1 MANVS
6 RNNENLGQSTKT
18 ENNSVESCKNEYRHT
33 YVIVEHEEG
42 KPLPVSL
49 EMLGEA
55 RRLIDNFNDRY
66 SLNEKVVAIVLGT
79 GVRHLCEELLFFG
92 ADAVI
97 YADNPEL
104 KNSRNLIDTKV
115 ISSIAKDRSPI
126 KEISPEYFDDFQ
138 RPRYMFFAADNIGR
152 QLSSTVMAELESGL
166 ASDINKLV
174 IEDLEIKHE
183 HKTKGKP
190 IVFEKTLE
198 MYRPDFS
205 GFLWT
210 TILCLDNRNPIIQR
224 EYHPQA
230 CSIIPG
236 VFSPLTRDTSRKGVI
251 VNYEPYISED
261 DLARVKVLDR
271 RAIKSAIDFDKHKC
285 IISFGR
291 GIKNSPEE
299 NTRLVAKLSEVLDA
313 EIGISLPVSKRP
325 YIVSEGLSSKYF
337 VPDRVIGT
345 SGRKV
350 NPQLYIAVGISGAVQ
365 HLAGMK
371 ESEFVISINVDEN
384 SQIKDESDIFVKGK
398 MEEVLPALI
407 EEIREQRARM
417 VMKVTE

>member
-6 RNNENLGQSTKT
+6 RNKEDLVQSDKT
-18 ENNSVESCKNEYRHT
+18 GNNSVDTCKNEYRHT
-33 YVIVEHEEG
+33 YVVIEHEEG

-55 RRLIDNFNDRY
+55 RRLIDNFNGRY

-79 GVRHLCEELLFFG
+79 GVRQLCEELLFFG

-97 YADNPEL
+97 YADSPEL

-210 TILCLDNRNPIIQR
+210 TILCLDNRKPTIQR
-224 EYHPQA
+224 DYHPQA

-236 VFSPLTRDTSRKGVI
+236 VFSPIDRDTKRKGVI
-251 VNYEPYISED
+251 VNYVPQISDED
-261 DLARVKVLDR
+261 LRVKVLSR
-271 RAIKSAIDFDKHKC
+271 KIIKSTIDFESCKT

-291 GIKNSPEE
+291 GIRDSPEE
-299 NTRLVAKLSEVLDA
+299 NFKLIELLAKSPSA
-313 EIGISLPVSKRP
+313 EIGISLPISKRP
-325 YIVSEGLSSKYF
+325 YQSKDQSLLSYMIA
-337 VPDRVIGT
+337 DRVIGT

-350 NPQLYIAVGISGAVQ
+350 SPLVYIAVGISGAVQ

-371 ESEFVISINVDEN
+371 ESGFVVVINPDTDAPFRDEC
-384 SQIKDESDIFVKGK
+384 DIFIKGR
-398 MEEVLPALI
+398 MEQVLPVLTELVKKHTPMI
-407 EEIREQRARM
+407 QKRA
-417 VMKVTE
+417 